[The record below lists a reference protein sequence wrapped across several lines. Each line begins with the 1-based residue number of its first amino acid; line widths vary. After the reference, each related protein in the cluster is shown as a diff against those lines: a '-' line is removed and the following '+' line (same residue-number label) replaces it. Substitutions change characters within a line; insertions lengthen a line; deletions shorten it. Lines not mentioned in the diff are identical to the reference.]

1 MGDHHRKSIEEIG
14 AEITGQLV
22 GTILTVGGNKDHGEI
37 YDIQKAKQ
45 MGEAVRAI
53 YEEVFKGVV
62 GSLRSGKVSPVQ
74 ERK

>member
-1 MGDHHRKSIEEIG
+1 
-14 AEITGQLV
+14 
-22 GTILTVGGNKDHGEI
+22 
-37 YDIQKAKQ
+37 

-53 YEEVFKGVV
+53 YEEVCKGVV